1 MMQIICLFYHNM
13 LALAT
18 IMIQL
23 IQQCIC
29 ILQQTGLKGIIT
41 PGAGHQSST
50 NLGANFILVGINDQL
65 QGAGSTRP
73 FSVSRV
79 SKA

>member
-1 MMQIICLFYHNM
+1 MMQIICLFHHHNM
-13 LALAT
+13 FTLAA

-29 ILQQTGLKGIIT
+29 IVQQTGLEGIIT

-50 NLGANFILVGINDQL
+50 NLGADFILVGINDQL
-65 QGAGSTRP
+65 QG
-73 FSVSRV
+73 SRV
-79 SKA
+79 NKAFFGQQGF

>member
-1 MMQIICLFYHNM
+1 MMQIICLFYHHNM
-13 LALAT
+13 FALAA

-29 ILQQTGLKGIIT
+29 IVQQTGLKGIIT

-50 NLGANFILVGINDQL
+50 NLGADFILVGINDQL
-65 QGAGSTRP
+65 QG
-73 FSVSRV
+73 SRIN
-79 SKA
+79 KAFFDQDGF

>member
-1 MMQIICLFYHNM
+1 MMQIICLFYHHNM
-13 LALAT
+13 FALAA

-29 ILQQTGLKGIIT
+29 IVQQTGLKGIIT

-50 NLGANFILVGINDQL
+50 NLGTDFILVGINDQL
-65 QGAGSTRP
+65 QG
-73 FSVSRV
+73 SRIN
-79 SKA
+79 KAFFGQQGF